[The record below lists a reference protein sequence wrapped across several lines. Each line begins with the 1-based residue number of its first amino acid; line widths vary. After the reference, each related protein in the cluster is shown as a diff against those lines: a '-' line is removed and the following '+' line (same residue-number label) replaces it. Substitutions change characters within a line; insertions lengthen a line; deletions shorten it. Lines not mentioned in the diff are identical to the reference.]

1 VAGGAGGEG
10 GDPGRDQQGRIAQA
24 VLVEAAPVARRLQG
38 GMSGMPSG
46 TTHAFLHHKGVG
58 DIAFLLVQPL
68 GQVNRP

>member
-1 VAGGAGGEG
+1 
-10 GDPGRDQQGRIAQA
+10 